1 MCRSTWTTAR
11 CVHFEGY
18 RVQHNISRGPGKGGV
33 RVEPQT
39 LSLAELERMTRR
51 YTSERALRGLYP

>member
-1 MCRSTWTTAR
+1 
-11 CVHFEGY
+11 VHFEGY